1 MNLNLPTLCLQI
13 SHFVPTPYLRQSTV
27 MVHLHLGCHDVA
39 AGEEEGEGEGVV
51 VLHLQHLLLTPP
63 VHQPTTTSDVIY

>member
-1 MNLNLPTLCLQI
+1 
-13 SHFVPTPYLRQSTV
+13 
-27 MVHLHLGCHDVA
+27 MVHLHLSCHDVA